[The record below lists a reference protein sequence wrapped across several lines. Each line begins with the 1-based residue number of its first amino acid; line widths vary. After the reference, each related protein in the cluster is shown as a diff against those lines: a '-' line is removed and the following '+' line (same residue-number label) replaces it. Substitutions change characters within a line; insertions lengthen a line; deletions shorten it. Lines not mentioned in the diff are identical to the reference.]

1 MSGDFCANQS
11 ADFST
16 NQNAN
21 HSAKMGANL
30 NVAIFGGSFNPPHKG
45 HCAIIKSAIECE
57 FIDFLIIL
65 PNFKNPLKTQSV
77 HNNGVFLDGISRINA
92 LEAMVQG
99 ITKQTK
105 IKIYRKTPT
114 KAQVDSWLD
123 SHESN
128 AFKPKIILLSHYEI
142 MRKKPSFAIHS
153 ILHFKELYAP
163 KNLYFIIGADIL
175 SELEKW
181 HKIDE
186 IRQNARFIVATRD
199 NIPIPSEFLQF
210 QIDENISSTEIRNAT
225 IHSKNGTNL
234 AK

>member
-1 MSGDFCANQS
+1 MANQS
-11 ADFST
+11 SDFVA
-16 NQNAN
+16 NQG
-21 HSAKMGANL
+21 AKMSVDLNL
-30 NVAIFGGSFNPPHKG
+30 AIFGGSFNPPHKG

-65 PNFKNPLKTQSV
+65 PNFKNPLKMQSA

-99 ITKQTK
+99 IIDTKQTK

-123 SHESN
+123 SHKSN
-128 AFKPKIILLSHYEI
+128 ALKPKIILLSHYEI

-181 HKIDE
+181 HRIDE
-186 IRQNARFIVATRD
+186 IRKEARFIVATRN
-199 NIPIPSEFLQF
+199 NIPIPSEFLQL
-210 QIDENISSTEIRNAT
+210 QIDENISSTAIRNTT